1 MNNTQPLSTTTSVH
15 TGGPGRRRRRRPLR
29 WRLVAL
35 VLAALMV
42 IPGVSYA
49 QALTYPGNASWQE
62 RSVEWVRDHGGS
74 GVVNTVENW
83 YYTRNKPP
91 TVGPD
96 PTSLPSQNTKA
107 VAATALNSGSGS
119 TAAADATVAAKATAP
134 PAIPALAGATPLP
147 GEGTWT
153 VERTSTDGTPVLYS
167 TIVRPDPDYA
177 GVVAA
182 AAYIPA
188 GTTTA
193 HLVAGTRQPGGSGWG
208 GNAAI
213 PANDQSSLVATF
225 NSGWKYKD
233 FDGGFYANK
242 QANPPLKDGLA
253 SAVIDTNGQISVG
266 QWGKDATM
274 TPDVVA
280 VRQNLNMVI
289 ENGAPVPGLDSN
301 AAGRWGSAKNQLQ
314 YTWRSGLGT
323 DKAGDLI
330 YVAGDNLT
338 LKSLATAMDEAG
350 IQQGMELDIHPKM
363 VNFAT
368 WSPSTNGQLS
378 PTNLLPDMSAAP
390 NRYIAADQRDF
401 FYLTLP

>member
-1 MNNTQPLSTTTSVH
+1 
-15 TGGPGRRRRRRPLR
+15 
-29 WRLVAL
+29 
-35 VLAALMV
+35 MV
-42 IPGVSYA
+42 VPGVSYA

-62 RSVEWVRDHGGS
+62 RSVEWVRDHGGA
-74 GVVNTVENW
+74 GVVNAVENW

-96 PTSLPSQNTKA
+96 PTTLPPQNMKTGDT
-107 VAATALNSGSGS
+107 VTAT
-119 TAAADATVAAKATAP
+119 TPT
-134 PAIPALAGATPLP
+134 AIPALAGATPLP
-147 GEGTWT
+147 GEGTWS
-153 VERTSTDGTPVLYS
+153 VKRTSSDGSPVLYS
-167 TIVRPDPDYA
+167 TILRPDPNYA

-182 AAYIPA
+182 AAHIPA

-193 HLVAGTRQPGGSGWG
+193 HLVAGTRQPGGTGWG

-213 PANDQSSLVATF
+213 PVDDQSSIVATF

-242 QANPPLKDGLA
+242 HANPPLKDGMA
-253 SAVIDTNGQISVG
+253 SAVIDTSGQISVG
-266 QWGKDATM
+266 QWGKDVTM

-280 VRQNLNMVI
+280 VRQNLHMVI
-289 ENGAPVPGLDSN
+289 ENGTPVPGLDSN
-301 AAGRWGSAKNQLQ
+301 AAGRWGSARNQLQ

-368 WSPSTNGQLS
+368 WSPSSSGQLS
-378 PTNLLPDMSAAP
+378 PTNLLPGMSASAH
-390 NRYIAADQRDF
+390 RYVAADQRDF